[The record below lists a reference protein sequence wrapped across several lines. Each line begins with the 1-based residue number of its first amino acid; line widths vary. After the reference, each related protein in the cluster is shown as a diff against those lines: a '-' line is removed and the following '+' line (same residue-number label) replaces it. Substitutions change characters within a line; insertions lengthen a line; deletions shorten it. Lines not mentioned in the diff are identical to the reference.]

1 MNMIY
6 EKIAEIISDK
16 MDIDVDEIT
25 MDSSFESLKIDSLD
39 MVEIVMDIEEEF
51 DVSVEDAEN
60 LKSVADLVKFIE
72 DNK

>member
-1 MNMIY
+1 MIY